1 MNLTVGIGRTK
12 IIFFAQD
19 NQGHSKFSIPTTNPD
34 DFKKHVAEDFKG
46 KLIDQII
53 LGCFGPLSLS
63 KNNYGEILNTPKK
76 IGEIFLNS

>member
-1 MNLTVGIGRTK
+1 MGGAK
-12 IIFFAQD
+12 INFFVVQD
-19 NQGHSKFSIPTTNPD
+19 SQSHSKFSIPTTTPD
-34 DFKKHVAEDFKG
+34 DFKKQVVEDFKG

-53 LGCFGPLSLS
+53 LGCFCPLSLS